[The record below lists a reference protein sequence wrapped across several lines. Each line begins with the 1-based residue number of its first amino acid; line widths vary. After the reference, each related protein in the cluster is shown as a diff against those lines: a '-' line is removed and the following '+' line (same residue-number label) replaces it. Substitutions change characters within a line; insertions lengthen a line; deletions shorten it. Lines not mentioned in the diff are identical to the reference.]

1 MGRRGP
7 APQYAKREALERL
20 LNDGLSLS
28 EAARRVGVNRK
39 TAKRWRN
46 GRVIRYPGGRAVHY
60 PPVINAPTVKTYST
74 RYLGEGE
81 RVRLADLRRE
91 GRTIRS
97 IATLM
102 GRAPS
107 TISRE
112 LRRGAD
118 SLGRYRPHEAH
129 QRALA
134 RRRLDRPSRLAR
146 DRQLREWV
154 ESKLKRRW
162 SPEQVSRGLRQQFP
176 HQPHRWLCAE
186 TIYQAVYRPD
196 LGGLSREL
204 PGRILR
210 HRRRYRLRRRDA
222 QHRRSAPVTGMVS
235 VHERPDT
242 VADRREPGHWEGDL
256 IKGSGNKSAVAV
268 LVERVSRAV
277 MLAKMPDASAASAL
291 QAFTDKLQ
299 SLQEPLRQT
308 LTYDQGR
315 EMSRHAELTE
325 ATGVRVYFCD
335 PHSPWQRGT
344 CENTNGLLRQY
355 LPKGTDLSVYS
366 QEELDAIAD
375 SLNTRPRQTL
385 GWMTPL
391 QILAQVLAN
400 PRQTAAVH

>member
-1 MGRRGP
+1 MAKQKYRQLQPIERMRIEIWKSENVSAQEMGRRLGRSVSTITREVKRNTCQANGYQAQAAQWQRSCRRTRAKP
-7 APQYAKREALERL
+7 NPKLHPDGVLWGVVCELLRWKWSPQEIA
-20 LNDGLSLS
+20 
-28 EAARRVGVNRK
+28 
-39 TAKRWRN
+39 
-46 GRVIRYPGGRAVHY
+46 
-60 PPVINAPTVKTYST
+60 
-74 RYLGEGE
+74 
-81 RVRLADLRRE
+81 
-91 GRTIRS
+91 
-97 IATLM
+97 ATLK
-102 GRAPS
+102 RA
-107 TISRE
+107 
-112 LRRGAD
+112 
-118 SLGRYRPHEAH
+118 Y
-129 QRALA
+129 
-134 RRRLDRPSRLAR
+134 
-146 DRQLREWV
+146 
-154 ESKLKRRW
+154 
-162 SPEQVSRGLRQQFP
+162 P
-176 HQPHRWLCAE
+176 HQSQHHVSHE
-186 TIYQAVYRPD
+186 TIYTAIYAYPKGELRKELIACLRQNRAKRMPR
-196 LGGLSREL
+196 SRGQDRR
-204 PGRILR
+204 GRI
-210 HRRRYRLRRRDA
+210 
-222 QHRRSAPVTGMVS
+222 PEMVS
-235 VHERPDT
+235 IHVRPPEVD
-242 VADRREPGHWEGDL
+242 DRIMPGHWEGDL

-375 SLNTRPRQTL
+375 SLNTRPRKTL

-391 QILAQVLAN
+391 QILAQILAN